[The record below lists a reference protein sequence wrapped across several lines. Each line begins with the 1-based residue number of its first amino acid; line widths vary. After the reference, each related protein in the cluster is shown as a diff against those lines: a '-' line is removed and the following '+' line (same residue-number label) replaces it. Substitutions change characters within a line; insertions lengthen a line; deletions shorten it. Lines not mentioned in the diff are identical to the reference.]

1 MFSAKSQVEEKVA
14 GFEAGADDYLT
25 KPTHPAELT
34 AHVKALLARVSKSK
48 SATTQATRGYVVGV
62 VAAKGGLGTSTLALN
77 VGVSL
82 VQKNQQQVIVAEFC
96 PGHGSIGPSLGYINP
111 DGVKRLLGCEPLEIT
126 SGMIEK
132 ELVPSATGVRLLL
145 ASTHPKDVDTASA
158 NAHYEAILDQLTQ
171 MSPIVIVDFG
181 TIQFPKW
188 ETLLGMCNEAVV
200 VVEPNPLTVTRTKAL
215 LEDLTEKGFGMTRLL
230 TVAMVNRIRA
240 DVQLSWGQVQEA
252 LNVPVVSVITP
263 APELAYQAELRM
275 TPMTLIQPDGLI
287 AQQYAKIA
295 EVVAQHAHK

>member
-1 MFSAKSQVEEKVA
+1 
-14 GFEAGADDYLT
+14 
-25 KPTHPAELT
+25 
-34 AHVKALLARVSKSK
+34 
-48 SATTQATRGYVVGV
+48 VGV

-96 PGHGSIGPSLGYINP
+96 PGHGSIGPSLGYVNP

-145 ASTHPKDVDTASA
+145 ASTHPIDVDTASA

-240 DVQLSWGQVQEA
+240 DVQHRMAQMQETLGVPIAQVI
-252 LNVPVVSVITP
+252 PP
-263 APELAYQAELRM
+263 APEVAFQAANRNI
-275 TPMTLIQPDGLI
+275 PLIQVQIGGI
-287 AQQYAKIA
+287 VSQQYSNLA
-295 EVVAQHAHK
+295 ERLTQRVPV